1 MANRDLRLSLKI
13 LGDAS
18 DAIRALRDTNRE
30 ARGLEGQVKGLAKQ
44 AIQLGALTEQASQVG
59 TALESARAQVRSL
72 RESVASATPKDS
84 GYDVLTKALKAATRE
99 AGQLERSEG
108 RLQERIG
115 SLSTSLRAAGVD
127 TARLAEEQL
136 RLGRATDEASA
147 RARRAAANV
156 RRAEEAGSSEAA
168 AGSTGLPSIVGGTRT
183 VIGIA
188 AGLQAIN
195 LARSA
200 VANAADLDGL
210 NRQLEAVFGSTGRA
224 SREFEFARS
233 EASRLG
239 LELQSTARSYA
250 QFSAATLGTRLEGE
264 KTRDIFSAV
273 NEAAARLGLSTDQ
286 TAGALTALQ
295 QIASKGT
302 VQSEELRGQLAERLP
317 NAFQIAARAMGV
329 TTAELGKML
338 EQGEVVSDE
347 FLPKFAAELRR
358 SLNTDSETRIESL
371 RSGFARLRSEGG
383 LFAAEFF
390 EPIASGASGAADVIA
405 GLFKQLNDYTR
416 EAKNNLED
424 LGNGIVRSRSTGALF
439 EQRRSGLVPV
449 GQVDPRDPGAATRV
463 TRGDIR
469 NVIPL
474 APRPILPDITGLVP
488 KPGALPDF
496 GPGFGAQFEA
506 QAETKKTAELREQ
519 LALVGARTELEKAL
533 YAITKGDQRNA
544 GNTEKNLLIELAK
557 ARDAI
562 RSEKAA
568 APSSPKAP
576 KVAAADQTEQRALEE
591 REALKRRLSIDTLRA
606 QGRDQEAA
614 LLELRD
620 KYQIWLKQLAGDAQG
635 TQLADQMFDAESF
648 GLQLAELRA
657 KADAALST
665 FRAVQA
671 AAAAGVQV
679 GTVTPR
685 EAQLS
690 VAGSAQQTIA
700 TLKASRAEVQKLLN
714 DTPGDGRL
722 IGSLAAIDQGIADLV
737 QNSRSPF
744 AQFLAQWEAT
754 TAGMQAAATGFL
766 DSTADGIASLVTGG
780 KFQFGDLLKSFAK
793 DIVSSQLKGLF
804 AELFKGISSGGAG
817 GGIFAAI
824 GSAFGFA
831 DGGLVRGPGSGTSDS
846 IPARLSNGEYVIKA
860 ASVRQVGT
868 RFLDALNG
876 KTMPGSMRAGVP
888 AFASGGLVGQVGFR
902 SAQSGSSSAPTVH
915 VPISI
920 NVPESTSRE
929 DSERIARETA
939 RAAEA
944 AVQQVLANEMR
955 PGGMLATR

>member
-18 DAIRALRDTNRE
+18 NAIRELRDTTRE
-30 ARGLEGQVKGLAKQ
+30 ARGLESQVKGLGKQ
-44 AIQLGALTEQASQVG
+44 ANQLGTLTEQAKSVG
-59 TALESARAQVRSL
+59 AALASARARVTAL
-72 RESVASATPKDS
+72 RESVASAAPKES
-84 GYDVLTKALKAATRE
+84 GFDVLTRALKSATRE
-99 AGQLERSEG
+99 AGQLERAEG
-108 RLQERIG
+108 RLQSRIG

-127 TARLAEEQL
+127 TTRLTEEQL
-136 RLGRATDEASA
+136 RLGRAADEATA
-147 RARRAAANV
+147 RTRRAAANV
-156 RRAEEAGSSEAA
+156 RRAEDAGNPEAA
-168 AGSTGLPSIVGGTRT
+168 AGTSGLPSIVGGARA

-200 VANAADLDGL
+200 VANSADLDGL
-210 NRQLEAVFGSTGRA
+210 NRQLEAVFSSTVRA
-224 SREFEFARS
+224 GREFEFARS
-233 EASRLG
+233 EALRLG

-302 VQSEELRGQLAERLP
+302 VQAEELRGQLGERLP
-317 NAFQIAARAMGV
+317 GAFQIAARAMGV

-338 EQGEVVSDE
+338 EQGQVVSDV

-358 SLNTDSETRIESL
+358 SFNTDSETRIESL

-390 EPIASGASGAADVIA
+390 EPIASGASGAAGVIA

-424 LGNGIVRSRSTGALF
+424 LGNGIVRARSTGALF
-439 EQRRSGLVPV
+439 EQRRGGLVPV
-449 GQVDPRDPGAATRV
+449 GQVDPRDPEAAARV

-474 APRPILPDITGLVP
+474 APRPILPDIAGLVP

-496 GPGFGAQFEA
+496 GPEFGAQFEV
-506 QAETKKTAELREQ
+506 QTETKKTAELREQ

-533 YAITKGDQRNA
+533 YAITKGDQRSA
-544 GNTEKNLLIELAK
+544 GNTEKNLLIALAK

-562 RSEKAA
+562 RTEKAA
-568 APSSPKAP
+568 APKSLKAS
-576 KVAAADQTEQRALEE
+576 KLATDTDQAEQRALEE
-591 REALKRRLSIDTLRA
+591 REALKRQLSIDTLRA
-606 QGRDQEAA
+606 QGKDQEAA

-620 KYQIWLKQLAGDAQG
+620 KYQTWLKQLAGDTEG
-635 TQLADQMFDAESF
+635 TKLADQLFDAEGV
-648 GLQLAELRA
+648 GLQFSDLRAQAQQLVAELQQ
-657 KADAALST
+657 KFQILSQ
-665 FRAVQA
+665 AVQA
-671 AAAAGVQV
+671 GTVSTAQAQSTFAASLTATNPALNSLLQQMAELAKNLAPEARQQVDALADSIRGLAAAGQN
-679 GTVTPR
+679 PLER
-685 EAQLS
+685 L
-690 VAGSAQQTIA
+690 
-700 TLKASRAEVQKLLN
+700 LASWR
-714 DTPGDGRL
+714 DTTR
-722 IGSLAAIDQGIADLV
+722 
-737 QNSRSPF
+737 
-744 AQFLAQWEAT
+744 
-754 TAGMQAAATGFL
+754 GMQQAAANFL
-766 DSTADGIASLVTGG
+766 EGTADGLTDLVTGG
-780 KFQFGDLLKSFAK
+780 KLQFRDLLRSLAK
-793 DIVSSQLKGLF
+793 DIVSAQLKGLF
-804 AELFKGISSGGAG
+804 AKAFTGIASTATGSG
-817 GGIFAAI
+817 FFTAI
-824 GSAFGFA
+824 GSALGLA
-831 DGGLVRGPGSGTSDS
+831 DGGLVRGPGSATSDS

-876 KTMPGSMRAGVP
+876 KTMPSSMRAGVP
-888 AFASGGLVGQVGFR
+888 AFASGGLVGQIGGR
-902 SAQSGSSSAPTVH
+902 SARGSGNYSPTVS
-915 VPISI
+915 VPVTV

-929 DSERIARETA
+929 DSERIAKDTA
-939 RAAEA
+939 RAVEA
-944 AVQQVLANEMR
+944 SVLRVLNNEMR
-955 PGGMLATR
+955 PGGVLAR